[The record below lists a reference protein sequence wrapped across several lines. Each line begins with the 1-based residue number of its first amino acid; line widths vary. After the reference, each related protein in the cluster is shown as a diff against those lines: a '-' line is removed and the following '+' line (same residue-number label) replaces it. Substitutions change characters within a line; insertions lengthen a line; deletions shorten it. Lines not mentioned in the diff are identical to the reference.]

1 MLRGHRVQL
10 HMASARQV
18 WETLFDSAL
27 DLFTAPAQ
35 KSGVAAV
42 HPKLFAV
49 LSDKVQHGANALA
62 GLAPQPAPKLLQE
75 YRGAVSRSKQQQGVD
90 GRDADALSEP
100 VHREDDADLSRGKS
114 LQCLPSLFA
123 RSLG

>member
-1 MLRGHRVQL
+1 GHRVQL

-75 YRGAVSRSKQQQGVD
+75 YRGAVSRSQQQQGVD
-90 GRDADALSEP
+90 GRDVDAFIEQI
-100 VHREDDADLSRGKS
+100 HREDDTDLSCGECTQRLS
-114 LQCLPSLFA
+114 PLFA
-123 RSLG
+123 R